1 VSLRRSAAFS
11 LALAVVVFASERAAW
26 GRSPGQSA
34 LDEGT
39 ALYKRGRF
47 ADALASF
54 RKAVALDPGLT
65 KAWENIGWSQHRL
78 KNDDEALRVWNT
90 VLKVEPRNVAIWN
103 AIGEVEQDQG
113 AAARA
118 AAAFER
124 SIGLAPRQWD
134 VRLRL
139 GEAYASLGQRDAAE
153 AQYRAVLGARPT
165 DVKASLRLAD
175 LQKARGDL
183 NAALAT
189 LRAAVARVPVPGAAL
204 WEAVGDA
211 SHDAGD
217 AAGALEA
224 YRQAAAIDPRD
235 AAAYVALIALA
246 LDGGDTAAAEGSLV
260 SMFAAAS
267 PGEDDVVR
275 AADLFIRDGAAD
287 AGVAAFEKIALD
299 PPHADAAAIAL
310 ARLRASLGGAAYR
323 AGETSAAAAFY
334 RDALAADPRNR
345 AALRDYGWT
354 LWREGDWDGV
364 RDAWDRYA
372 AAHPSL
378 AEPHELLGRLAL
390 QRGEPARAVEE
401 ARRAV
406 ALGGDSKSVEMLL
419 TRAYLGDGKL
429 HHARDTSSRLAAAY
443 PDDLPVQTLYAEA
456 LWRNL
461 DFKEARDQWRK
472 VIDMGNDTPRAMHY
486 WLRSTYEAG
495 AYDEAIAAAEAA
507 VASGKASEPV
517 FRLLAED
524 AQVRGDDAGSIRW
537 YRELTARYPERVAY
551 WTALADVY
559 RTLERSHARARTL
572 REALAHHPDSTELRL
587 QQAEAERTL
596 GRPKRALAEFR
607 ALRRSL
613 GPNRSV
619 FEGELDCLRN
629 LGRNEEALT
638 LLRSEGTGYF
648 DRDERA
654 LTEALILETMGRR
667 AQAASVR
674 SGILKPTPHAV
685 ELPILLYH
693 GIGDHPRTLNVP
705 FERFEGELRAIQRAG
720 YTTITVSE
728 MDKMLSGRR
737 SFPAKPI
744 LITFDDARADSF
756 RYADPVLERLGMK
769 ATMFVPTG
777 RIAEESGFHTDWAT
791 LARLAATGRWDFQA
805 HGHLAHDLIVVD
817 RTGGMAE
824 FLVNR
829 EWLPDEQRLETH
841 EEFVARVTA
850 DYASCLDRLRAGV
863 PGASVVG
870 YAFPF
875 SEMGQLHGGN
885 DPQALTV
892 NEQEFRRLY
901 RYGFIQDSSG
911 YNTVAPGTVGPL
923 TLRRLGVRREWDGE
937 SLLALLASRAPASR
951 ARLDAAEAD
960 IANAELRK
968 AESELRKMIAKNP
981 SVYADTGPALARDL
995 SEQRREREAS
1005 RADAQVPA
1013 GPAWGRPDASRRHL
1027 TQDLAWATDPQAGLE
1042 ARAVSDSDGRD
1053 SFEVVTTGRH
1063 PFNAPYDLW
1072 GSIGTAQFRDEAF
1085 PPLGGTQGT
1094 IGFDWVGARRVA
1106 AGGWL
1111 RGRDLGS
1118 GVNSTEGEALMRT
1131 SVDGTRFD
1139 LACGVTDVE
1148 TAGALRD
1155 GIQRHGCQVAYDG
1168 FGFRWRSRAR
1178 VAYGDLT
1185 DGNAV
1190 LYAWGDGTVALG
1202 SHPRVALGGR
1212 LEVGDSRETSPLYY
1226 APIGLVTALGVVRY
1240 QRSLVS
1246 GASLNAEIGF
1256 GPSRDNQTSVRLVGQ
1271 ADVTWTQDWSRRW
1284 RSTLTGDYS
1293 ETPNYRRTGLA
1304 FAFGYRF

>member
-1 VSLRRSAAFS
+1 MSLRRSVAFG
-11 LALAVVVFASERAAW
+11 LALAVAVLAGERAAW

-34 LDEGT
+34 LDEGA

-54 RKAVALDPGLT
+54 RKAVDLDPGLT

-78 KNDDEALRVWNT
+78 KNDSEALRVWNV
-90 VLKVEPRNVAIWN
+90 VLKVEPGNVALWN
-103 AIGEVEQDQG
+103 AVGEVELDQG
-113 AAARA
+113 AFGRA
-118 AAAFER
+118 AAALER
-124 SIGLAPRQWD
+124 SVRLAPKQWD
-134 VRLRL
+134 IRLRL

-153 AQYRAVLGARPT
+153 AQYRAVLEARPA
-165 DVKASLRLAD
+165 DVRASLRMAD
-175 LQKARGDL
+175 LQRARGDL
-183 NAALAT
+183 SAAQAT
-189 LRAAVARVPVPGAAL
+189 LRAALARAPDSGADLWQAL
-204 WEAVGDA
+204 GDA

-224 YRQAAAIDPRD
+224 YRQAAAVDPRD
-235 AAAYVALIALA
+235 AAAYVAQIAIALE
-246 LDGGDTAAAEGSLV
+246 GGDTAAAEGSLA
-260 SMFAAAS
+260 SMFATAG
-267 PGEDDVVR
+267 PGEADVVR

-287 AGVAAFEKIALD
+287 AGVTAFERIALD
-299 PPHADAAAIAL
+299 PVHADAAAIAL
-310 ARLRASLGGAAYR
+310 ARLHAAQGGAAYR
-323 AGETSAAAAFY
+323 AGETSTAAAFY

-354 LWREGDWDGV
+354 LWREADWEGV
-364 RDAWDRYA
+364 RRAWERYA

-401 ARRAV
+401 ARRAI
-406 ALGGDSKSVEMLL
+406 AFGGDSKGVQMLL

-429 HHARDTSSRLAAAY
+429 RHARDASSRLAAAY

-486 WLRSTYEAG
+486 WLRSTYEGG
-495 AYDEAIAAAEAA
+495 AYEEAIAAAETA
-507 VASGKASEPV
+507 VTSGKASEPV

-524 AQVRGDDAGSIRW
+524 ALVRDDDAGAIRW
-537 YRELTARYPERVAY
+537 YRELTERYPERVAY

-559 RTLERSHARARTL
+559 RTAEQFQAQARTL
-572 REALAHHPDSTELRL
+572 REGLTHHPGSTEIRL
-587 QQAEAERTL
+587 LEAEAERMI
-596 GRPKRALAEFR
+596 GHPKTALAKFR
-607 ALRRSL
+607 ALRGSL
-613 GPNRSV
+613 GPNRTV

-629 LGRNEEALT
+629 LGRNEEALA
-638 LLRSEGTGYF
+638 LLRSEGTDHF

-654 LTEALILETMGRR
+654 LTEALILEAMGRR
-667 AQAASVR
+667 AEAASAR
-674 SGILKPTPHAV
+674 SGVLKPARRAV

-705 FERFEGELRAIQRAG
+705 LERFEGEMRAIKRAG
-720 YTTITVSE
+720 YTSITVGE
-728 MDKMLSGRR
+728 MDRMLSGQR
-737 SFPAKPI
+737 SFPDKPI

-756 RYADPVLERLGMK
+756 LHADPVLQRLGMK
-769 ATMFVPTG
+769 ATMFVPTN
-777 RIAEESGFHTDWAT
+777 RIAEESAFHTDWPE

-805 HGHLAHDLIVVD
+805 HGHVAHDLIAVD
-817 RTGGMAE
+817 AAGGMAE

-829 EWLPDEQRLETH
+829 EWLPDEKRLETH

-850 DYASCLDRLRAGV
+850 DYESCRDRLRAGV

-885 DPQALTV
+885 EPQALAV
-892 NEQEFRRLY
+892 NEEEFRKLY
-901 RYGFIQDSSG
+901 RYGFIQDTSG
-911 YNTVAPGTVGPL
+911 YNTVAPGTVGPMI
-923 TLRRLGVRREWDGE
+923 LRRLGVRREWDGE
-937 SLLALLASRAPASR
+937 SLLAYLASRAPAAR

-968 AESELRKMIAKNP
+968 AESDLRSMIAKNP
-981 SVYADTGPALARDL
+981 RLYAGTGPTLALDL
-995 SEQRREREAS
+995 RAQRRERESA

-1013 GPAWGRPDASRRHL
+1013 GPAWGRPDASRRQL
-1027 TQDLAWATDPQAGLE
+1027 TQDLAWKTDPQAGIE
-1042 ARAVSDSDGRD
+1042 ALVVSDSDGRD
-1053 SFEVVTTGRH
+1053 SFEAVATGRY
-1063 PFNAPYDLW
+1063 PFEAPYDLW
-1072 GSIGTAQFRDEAF
+1072 GSVGIAEFEDEVF
-1085 PPLGGTQGT
+1085 ESLSGPQGT
-1094 IGFDWVGARRVA
+1094 IGFDWVGGKRIA
-1106 AGGWL
+1106 AGAWL

-1118 GVNSTEGEALMRT
+1118 GVNSIEGEALLRTTTDGMRL
-1131 SVDGTRFD
+1131 DF
-1139 LACGVTDVE
+1139 ACGVTDVE
-1148 TAGALRD
+1148 TVGALLD
-1155 GIQRHGCQVAYDG
+1155 AIQRRGCQVAYEG

-1178 VAYGDLT
+1178 LNYGNLT
-1185 DGNAV
+1185 DGNSV
-1190 LYAWGDGTVALG
+1190 LYAWGDWTRALAA
-1202 SHPRVALGGR
+1202 HPRVALGGR
-1212 LEVGDSRETSPLYY
+1212 LEIGDSEETSPLYY
-1226 APIGLVTALGVVRY
+1226 APIELVTALGVVRY

-1246 GASLNAEIGF
+1246 GGSLNAGIGV

-1271 ADVTWTQDWSRRW
+1271 ADVTWTQDWSPRW
-1284 RSTLTGDYS
+1284 RSTLTGSYS
-1293 ETPNYRRTGLA
+1293 QTPNYRRTGLG

>member
-1 VSLRRSAAFS
+1 MSIRRKAAIG
-11 LALAVVVFASERAAW
+11 LALAVVILASERAAW

-39 ALYKRGRF
+39 ALYRRGRY

-54 RKAVALDPGLT
+54 GKAVELDPGLT

-78 KNDDEALRVWNT
+78 KNDREALRVWNM
-90 VLKVEPRNVAIWN
+90 VLKVEPRNVALWN
-103 AIGEVEQDQG
+103 AVGAVELEQG
-113 AAARA
+113 AAGRA
-118 AAAFER
+118 VAAFER
-124 SIGLAPRQWD
+124 SVRLSPDQWD

-139 GEAYASLGQRDAAE
+139 GEAYATLGRRDAAE
-153 AQYRAVLGARPT
+153 EQYRAVLGARPA
-165 DVKASLRLAD
+165 DVKASLRLAE

-183 NAALAT
+183 NAAQAT
-189 LRAAVARVPVPGAAL
+189 LRAAIERAPEASAVL
-204 WEAVGDA
+204 WQAVGDA

-224 YRQAAAIDPRD
+224 YRQAAAIDPGD
-235 AAAYVALIALA
+235 PAAHVARIAIALG
-246 LDGGDTAAAEGSLV
+246 GGDTPAAEGSLV
-260 SMFAAAS
+260 SMFAIAS
-267 PGEDDVVR
+267 PGQDDAVR

-299 PPHADAAAIAL
+299 PAHADVAAVAL
-310 ARLRASLGGAAYR
+310 ARLRAAQGGAAYR
-323 AGETSAAAAFY
+323 AGETTTAAAFY

-354 LWREGDWDGV
+354 LWREGDWEGV
-364 RDAWDRYA
+364 RRAWDRYA
-372 AAHPSL
+372 AAHPNL

-406 ALGGDSKSVEMLL
+406 ALGGESRSVAMLL
-419 TRAYLGDGKL
+419 TRGYLGDGKL
-429 HHARDTSSRLAAAY
+429 HHARETSSRLAAAY
-443 PDDLPVQTLYAEA
+443 PDDLPAQTIYAEA

-486 WLRSTYEAG
+486 WLRSTYEGG

-524 AQVRGDDAGSIRW
+524 ALVRGDDAGSIRW
-537 YRELTARYPERVAY
+537 YRELTERYPQRVAY

-559 RTLERSHARARTL
+559 RAPEQFRAQARTL
-572 REALAHHPDSTELRL
+572 REALERHPDSTELRL
-587 QQAEAERTL
+587 MQAEAERAA
-596 GRPKRALAEFR
+596 GSPKSALAKFR
-607 ALRRSL
+607 ALRGTL
-613 GPNRSV
+613 GPNQSV
-619 FEGELDCLRN
+619 FVGELACLRN
-629 LGRNEEALT
+629 LGRNEEALA
-638 LLRSEGTGYF
+638 LLRSEGPDYL

-654 LTEALILETMGRR
+654 LAEAVILEALGQR

-674 SGILKPTPHAV
+674 AGILKPSRRAV

-705 FERFEGELRAIQRAG
+705 LERFEGEMRAIKRAG
-720 YTTITVSE
+720 YKAITVSE
-728 MDKMLSGRR
+728 MDKMLSGRL

-744 LITFDDARADSF
+744 LITFDDARSDSF
-756 RYADPVLERLGMK
+756 LHADPVLQRLGMK
-769 ATMFVPTG
+769 ATMFVPTS
-777 RIAEESGFHTDWAT
+777 RIAEQSAFHTDWAT

-805 HGHLAHDLIVVD
+805 HGDFAHDLIAVD
-817 RTGGMAE
+817 GTGGMAE

-829 EWLPDEQRLETH
+829 QWLADERRLETH

-850 DYASCLDRLRAGV
+850 DYKSCLDRLRAGV

-885 DPQALTV
+885 EPQALAV
-892 NEQEFRRLY
+892 NEQEFRKLY
-901 RYGFIQDSSG
+901 RYGFIQDTSG
-911 YNTVAPGTVGPL
+911 YNTVSPGTTGPM
-923 TLRRLGVRREWDGE
+923 TLRRLGVLREWDGE
-937 SLLALLASRAPASR
+937 SLLALLASRAPAAR

-960 IANAELRK
+960 MANAELRK
-968 AESELRKMIAKNP
+968 AESELQSMIAKNP
-981 SVYADTGPALARDL
+981 RLYAGTGPVLALNL
-995 SEQRREREAS
+995 LEQRRDREAA

-1013 GPAWGRPDASRRHL
+1013 GPAWGRPDASRRRL
-1027 TQDLAWATDPQAGLE
+1027 TQDLAWKTDPQAGIE
-1042 ARAVSDSDGRD
+1042 ALAVSDSDGRD
-1053 SFEVVTTGRH
+1053 SFEAVTKGRY
-1063 PFNAPYDLW
+1063 PFDAPYDLW
-1072 GSIGTAQFRDEAF
+1072 GSIGIAQFQDEEF
-1085 PPLGGTQGT
+1085 ESLGGPQGT
-1094 IGFDWVGARRVA
+1094 IGFDWVGARRIA
-1106 AGGWL
+1106 AGAWL

-1118 GVNSTEGEALMRT
+1118 GVNTIQGEAFMRT
-1131 SVDGTRFD
+1131 TVDGTRFD
-1139 LACGVTDVE
+1139 VACGVTDVE
-1148 TAGALRD
+1148 TVGALRD
-1155 GIQRHGCQVAYDG
+1155 GIQRRGCQVAYEG
-1168 FGFRWRSRAR
+1168 FGLRWRSRAR
-1178 VAYGDLT
+1178 VSYGDLT

-1190 LYAWGDGTVALG
+1190 LYAWGDGTVVLAA
-1202 SHPRVALGGR
+1202 HPRVALGGR
-1212 LEVGDSRETSPLYY
+1212 LEIGDSHETSPLYY
-1226 APIGLVTALGVVRY
+1226 APMGLVTALGVVRY
-1240 QRSLVS
+1240 QRSLVA
-1246 GASLNAEIGF
+1246 GATLHAELGL
-1256 GPSRDNQTSVRLVGQ
+1256 GPSRDHETSARLVGQ
-1271 ADVTWTQDWSRRW
+1271 ANLAWTQDWGLRW
-1284 RSTLTGDYS
+1284 RSTLTGSYS

>member
-1 VSLRRSAAFS
+1 
-11 LALAVVVFASERAAW
+11 
-26 GRSPGQSA
+26 
-34 LDEGT
+34 
-39 ALYKRGRF
+39 
-47 ADALASF
+47 
-54 RKAVALDPGLT
+54 
-65 KAWENIGWSQHRL
+65 
-78 KNDDEALRVWNT
+78 
-90 VLKVEPRNVAIWN
+90 
-103 AIGEVEQDQG
+103 
-113 AAARA
+113 
-118 AAAFER
+118 
-124 SIGLAPRQWD
+124 
-134 VRLRL
+134 
-139 GEAYASLGQRDAAE
+139 
-153 AQYRAVLGARPT
+153 
-165 DVKASLRLAD
+165 
-175 LQKARGDL
+175 
-183 NAALAT
+183 
-189 LRAAVARVPVPGAAL
+189 
-204 WEAVGDA
+204 
-211 SHDAGD
+211 
-217 AAGALEA
+217 
-224 YRQAAAIDPRD
+224 
-235 AAAYVALIALA
+235 
-246 LDGGDTAAAEGSLV
+246 
-260 SMFAAAS
+260 
-267 PGEDDVVR
+267 
-275 AADLFIRDGAAD
+275 
-287 AGVAAFEKIALD
+287 
-299 PPHADAAAIAL
+299 
-310 ARLRASLGGAAYR
+310 
-323 AGETSAAAAFY
+323 
-334 RDALAADPRNR
+334 
-345 AALRDYGWT
+345 
-354 LWREGDWDGV
+354 
-364 RDAWDRYA
+364 
-372 AAHPSL
+372 
-378 AEPHELLGRLAL
+378 
-390 QRGEPARAVEE
+390 
-401 ARRAV
+401 
-406 ALGGDSKSVEMLL
+406 
-419 TRAYLGDGKL
+419 
-429 HHARDTSSRLAAAY
+429 
-443 PDDLPVQTLYAEA
+443 
-456 LWRNL
+456 
-461 DFKEARDQWRK
+461 
-472 VIDMGNDTPRAMHY
+472 MHY

-495 AYDEAIAAAEAA
+495 AYDEAIAAAESA

-537 YRELTARYPERVAY
+537 YRELTERYPQRVAY

-559 RTLERSHARARTL
+559 HTLEQSHAQARTL
-572 REALAHHPDSTELRL
+572 REALALHPDSTELRL
-587 QQAEAERTL
+587 QQAEVDRTL
-596 GRPKRALAEFR
+596 GHPKRALQEFR
-607 ALRRSL
+607 ALRGSL
-613 GPNRSV
+613 GPNRSA

-629 LGRNEEALT
+629 LGRNEEALA
-638 LLRSEGTGYF
+638 LLRSEATGYF
-648 DRDERA
+648 DHDERA
-654 LTEALILETMGRR
+654 LIEALILEAMGRR

-674 SGILKPTPHAV
+674 SGILKPPPHAV

-705 FERFEGELRAIQRAG
+705 LERFEGELLAIKRAG

-737 SFPAKPI
+737 SFPSKPI

-769 ATMFVPTG
+769 ATMFVPTD
-777 RIAEESGFHTDWAT
+777 RIAEESAFHTDWAT

-805 HGHLAHDLIVVD
+805 HGHLAHDLIAVD
-817 RTGGMAE
+817 GTGGMAE

-829 EWLPDEQRLETH
+829 EWLADEHRLETH

-850 DYASCLDRLRAGV
+850 DYSSCQDRLRAGV

-885 DPQALTV
+885 DPQALAV

-901 RYGFIQDSSG
+901 RYGFLQDSSG
-911 YNTVAPGTVGPL
+911 YNTVTPGTVGPM
-923 TLRRLGVRREWDGE
+923 TLRRLSVRREWDGD
-937 SLLALLASRAPASR
+937 SLLALLASRAPAAR

-995 SEQRREREAS
+995 SEQRQEREAS

-1013 GPAWGRPDASRRHL
+1013 GPAWGRPDVSRRQL
-1027 TQDLAWATDPQAGLE
+1027 TQDLAWKTDPQAGID
-1042 ARAVSDSDGRD
+1042 ARTVSDSDGRD
-1053 SFEVVTTGRH
+1053 SFEAVTTGRH

-1072 GSIGTAQFRDEAF
+1072 GSIGIAQFRDEAF
-1085 PPLGGTQGT
+1085 PPLGGPQGT

-1118 GVNSTEGEALMRT
+1118 GVNSIEGEALMRT
-1131 SVDGTRFD
+1131 TVDGTRFD

-1202 SHPRVALGGR
+1202 SHPRLALGGR
-1212 LEVGDSRETSPLYY
+1212 LEVGDSREMSPLYY

-1256 GPSRDNQTSVRLVGQ
+1256 GPSRDNQTSARLVAQ

>member
-1 VSLRRSAAFS
+1 VSLRRPAAFTF
-11 LALAVVVFASERAAW
+11 ALAVVVLASERAAW

-34 LDEGT
+34 LDEG
-39 ALYKRGRF
+39 AAFYRRGRF

-54 RKAVALDPGLT
+54 RKAVDLDPGLT

-78 KNDDEALRVWNT
+78 KNDREALRVWNT
-90 VLKVEPRNVAIWN
+90 VLKVEPGNVAVWN
-103 AIGEVEQDQG
+103 AVGEVELDQG
-113 AAARA
+113 AAGRA
-118 AAAFER
+118 VAAFER

-139 GEAYASLGQRDAAE
+139 GQAYASLGQRDAAE

-189 LRAAVARVPVPGAAL
+189 LRAAVARAHDPGADLWQAL
-204 WEAVGDA
+204 GDA

-224 YRQAAAIDPRD
+224 YRRAAAIDPRD
-235 AAAYVALIALA
+235 AAASVSLIAIA
-246 LDGGDTAAAEGSLV
+246 LEGGDTAAAEESLV
-260 SMFAAAS
+260 SMFATAS

-275 AADLFIRDGAAD
+275 AADLFIRDGAAE
-287 AGVAAFEKIALD
+287 AGVAAFERIALD
-299 PPHADAAAIAL
+299 PSSADAAAIAL

-323 AGETSAAAAFY
+323 AGETTTAAAFY
-334 RDALAADPRNR
+334 REALAADPRNR

-354 LWREGDWDGV
+354 LWRAGDWEGV
-364 RDAWDRYA
+364 RGAWDRYA
-372 AAHPSL
+372 EAHPNL

-406 ALGGDSKSVEMLL
+406 ALGGDSRSVETLL
-419 TRAYLGDGKL
+419 TRAYLGDGKF

-443 PDDLPVQTLYAEA
+443 PDDLTVQTLYAEA

-495 AYDEAIAAAEAA
+495 AYDEAITAAEAA

-524 AQVRGDDAGSIRW
+524 AQVRGDDAGSMRW
-537 YRELTARYPERVAY
+537 YRELTGRYPQRVAY
-551 WTALADVY
+551 WTALADVD
-559 RTLERSHARARTL
+559 RTLERSRARARTL

-596 GRPKRALAEFR
+596 GHPKRALAEFR
-607 ALRRSL
+607 ALRGSL

-629 LGRNEEALT
+629 LGRNEEALA
-638 LLRSEGTGYF
+638 LLRSEGTEYL

-654 LTEALILETMGRR
+654 LTEALILEAMGRR
-667 AQAASVR
+667 TQAVNVR

-705 FERFEGELRAIQRAG
+705 LERFEGELRAIQRAG

-737 SFPAKPI
+737 AFPARPI

-756 RYADPVLERLGMK
+756 RHADPVLERLGMK

-777 RIAEESGFHTDWAT
+777 RIAEESAFHTDWAT

-805 HGHLAHDLIVVD
+805 HGHVAHDLIAVD
-817 RTGGMAE
+817 GTGGMAE

-829 EWLPDEQRLETH
+829 EWLADERRLETH

-850 DYASCLDRLRAGV
+850 DYASCRDRLRAGV

-875 SEMGQLHGGN
+875 SEMGQLRGGN
-885 DPQALTV
+885 DPQALAV
-892 NEQEFRRLY
+892 NEQEFRKLY

-911 YNTVAPGTVGPL
+911 YNTLVPGTVGPII
-923 TLRRLGVRREWDGE
+923 LRRLSVRREWDGE
-937 SLLALLASRAPASR
+937 SLLAVLASRAPAVR

-960 IANAELRK
+960 IAHAELRK
-968 AESELRKMIAKNP
+968 AESELRSLIAKNP
-981 SVYADTGPALARDL
+981 RVSADAGPVLAQDLRD
-995 SEQRREREAS
+995 QRREREAS

-1013 GPAWGRPDASRRHL
+1013 GPAWDRPDASHRQL
-1027 TQDLAWATDPQAGLE
+1027 TQDLAWATDPQAGIE
-1042 ARAVSDSDGRD
+1042 ALAASDSDGRD
-1053 SFEVVTTGRH
+1053 SFEAVTKGRY
-1063 PFNAPYDLW
+1063 PFDAPYDLW

-1085 PPLGGTQGT
+1085 APLGGPQGT
-1094 IGFDWVGARRVA
+1094 IGFDWVGDKRIA

-1118 GVNSTEGEALMRT
+1118 GVNSVEGEARMRT
-1131 SVDGTRFD
+1131 TVDGTRFD
-1139 LACGVTDVE
+1139 LACGITDVE
-1148 TAGALRD
+1148 TVGALRD
-1155 GIQRHGCQVAYDG
+1155 GIQRRGCQVAYDG
-1168 FGFRWRSRAR
+1168 FGFRWRSRVR

-1190 LYAWGDGTVALG
+1190 LSAWGDGTVALR

-1212 LEVGDSRETSPLYY
+1212 LELGDSRETSPLYY
-1226 APIGLVTALGVVRY
+1226 APMGLVTTLGVVRY
-1240 QRSLVS
+1240 QRSFVS
-1246 GASLNAEIGF
+1246 GASLNAEIGL
-1256 GPSRDNQTSVRLVGQ
+1256 GPSRDDPTSVRLVGQ

-1284 RSTLTGDYS
+1284 RSSLTGDYS
-1293 ETPNYRRTGLA
+1293 ETPNYRRTGFS